1 MYEVGGGLEN
11 NVELSMKLFGI
22 AARLGSV
29 DAQLKLAETYDNDK
43 NRYYDTKKSFKYYQ
57 MAADKDSPHAKYK
70 LAIMYLDG
78 RGTSQ
83 NLIQA
88 YYLFKESS
96 NLGYGNA
103 IDIFNIPIDYSKTRN
118 IDYEKVAAMFITVCN
133 KNIDSLECNI
143 GHLYTKGFKF
153 IRGSTLYSFT
163 ENPKL
168 KKAWYERAASK
179 GIPLALYELGTSH
192 ENKSKK
198 AQIKDF
204 SEAIDYF
211 QRAYTNGSSDA
222 AYKLAT
228 MYLNGY
234 GVSQNLGKAFTLLH
248 EASDQGHKEA
258 YEILNEF
265 NVDHGEDTQGVIRKM
280 LEISAESGHVIS
292 QYKLGILASDTKSFY
307 YNIKG
312 AIKWLGM
319 ASSGGFI
326 LAHYKL
332 GLLLESDNHS
342 EEGQQKIISLY
353 RMAADK
359 GYEHAL
365 FRLAQLY
372 QNGTKRDYVEAFRL
386 YTLAARQ
393 GYQPAQL
400 ATCVS
405 SEPAWEEKK
414 SKLPDNL
421 VPGELEYP
429 SCLQMWEAV
438 AGQGNVELQYSLGM
452 MYEEVGTDSS
462 LSEAARWYSRAAEC
476 SHTLAIYHL
485 GRLYETGR
493 GVHQDYLQAIKY
505 YKIARDLGNRDAL
518 YQLGIIY
525 QHGKGTRPDTK
536 KAIDYYTKAAEKG
549 NTMAQFTLGQLFEK
563 GELVSKSIL
572 EAVKWYSMSRS
583 YGNDN
588 AHNWLYNNYD
598 QEYYSDAFYYR
609 LYHILSQIVKINRS
623 KNRRHNNEFLGE
635 VNYRL
640 GLMYLYGYVTKLDY
654 KKALQCF
661 RESTKLCD
669 NDDAR
674 FFSGISYENISVS
687 STEEY
692 LKKVTMFETAINQL
706 DLEEIYELG
715 LIFYHGI
722 NSISEDAST
731 NETRII
737 IESDR
742 VKSSKYF
749 RMIVTGQILGKMGQ
763 K

>member
-1 MYEVGGGLEN
+1 
-11 NVELSMKLFGI
+11 
-22 AARLGSV
+22 
-29 DAQLKLAETYDNDK
+29 
-43 NRYYDTKKSFKYYQ
+43 
-57 MAADKDSPHAKYK
+57 MAADKDSPYAKYK

-83 NLIQA
+83 NLVQA

-96 NLGYGNA
+96 KLGYSNA
-103 IDIFNIPIDYSKTRN
+103 RNIFNTPIDYSKTTD
-118 IDYEKVAAMFITVCN
+118 IDYEKMAAMFVTVCN
-133 KNIDSLECNI
+133 ENIDSLECNI
-143 GHLYTKGFKF
+143 GHLYSQSFTFNHY
-153 IRGSTLYSFT
+153 IYLRTFT

-168 KKAWYERAASK
+168 KEAWYKRAASK
-179 GIPLALYELGTSH
+179 GIPLALYKLGISH
-192 ENKSKK
+192 EKKSKK
-198 AQIKDF
+198 AQIQDF

-211 QRAYTNGSSDA
+211 QRAYTNGSNDA

-234 GVSQNLGKAFTLLH
+234 GVSQNLGKAFILLH

-258 YEILNEF
+258 YETLNEF
-265 NVDHGEDTQGVIRKM
+265 NVDHGEGTQGVIRKM

-307 YNIKG
+307 YNIKR

-326 LAHYKL
+326 HAHYKL
-332 GLLLESDNHS
+332 GLLLESDNPS

-372 QNGTKRDYVEAFRL
+372 QNGTRRDYVEAFTL
-386 YTLAARQ
+386 YTLAAQQ
-393 GYQPAQL
+393 GNQSAQL
-400 ATCVS
+400 AICVS
-405 SEPAWEEKK
+405 SEMIWKERKK
-414 SKLPDNL
+414 QL
-421 VPGELEYP
+421 PGELEYP

-438 AGQGNVELQYSLGM
+438 AGQGNVELQFNLGM
-452 MYEEVGTDSS
+452 MHEETSVYSNPY
-462 LSEAARWYSRAAEC
+462 EAARWYSRAAEC

-525 QHGKGTRPDTK
+525 QHGKGTRPDTE

-549 NTMAQFTLGQLFEK
+549 NAMAQFTLGQLFEK
-563 GELVSKSIL
+563 GKLVSKSIL

-598 QEYYSDAFYYR
+598 QEYSSDAFYNGH
-609 LYHILSQIVKINRS
+609 YHILSQIVEINSNKHRH
-623 KNRRHNNEFLGE
+623 HNNEFLGE
-635 VNYRL
+635 VNYKL
-640 GLMYLYGYVTKLDY
+640 GFMYLYGYGTKLDY

-661 RESTKLCD
+661 RDSTKLCD
-669 NDDAR
+669 NDKTR
-674 FFSGISYENISVS
+674 FFSEIIYKDIPASFIA
-687 STEEY
+687 EY
-692 LKKVTMFETAINQL
+692 LEKMDMFQAVTKEL
-706 DLEEIYELG
+706 DLEDIYELG
-715 LIFYHGI
+715 LIYYHGV
-722 NSISEDAST
+722 NTISGDENT
-731 NETRII
+731 NEVRNII
-737 IESDR
+737 TSDCS
-742 VKSSKYF
+742 KSSKYF
-749 RMIVTGQILGKMGQ
+749 RIIVKGQLSGKVGQ